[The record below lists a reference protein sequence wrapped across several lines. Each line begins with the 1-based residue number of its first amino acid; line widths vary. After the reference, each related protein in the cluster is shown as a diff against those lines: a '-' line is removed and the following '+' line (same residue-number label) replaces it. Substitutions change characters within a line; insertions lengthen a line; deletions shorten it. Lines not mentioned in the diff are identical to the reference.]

1 MFDELLETVNAYLLR
16 DPAAKSA
23 IEVLLLYPGV
33 KAVSYHRRAHWCY
46 EHNHMFLARLI
57 SQIGRHRTGIEI
69 HPGAKIG
76 RRLVI
81 DHGMGIVIGETAEIG
96 DDCLIYH
103 GVTLGGTG
111 KDSGKRHPTIGN
123 NVLIGTGAKVL
134 GPFKVGDNSRIAA
147 NSVVLREVPPDCTA
161 VGIPARIVRRRGQDV
176 DYATEVDQVSVTDPI
191 TEELTAIRK
200 ALCEMNTRLQH
211 MDKN

>member
-1 MFDELLETVNAYLLR
+1 MFQNLLETVNAYLAR
-16 DPAAKSA
+16 DPAAKTP

-33 KAVSYHRRAHWCY
+33 KAVCYHRGAHWCY
-46 EHNHMFLARLI
+46 EHKLMFLARMI
-57 SQIGRHRTGIEI
+57 SQMGRHRTGIEI

-76 RRLVI
+76 KRLVI

-147 NSVVLREVPPDCTA
+147 NSVVLSEIPPDSTA
-161 VGIPARIVRRRGQDV
+161 VGIPARVVKRRGQKV
-176 DYATEVDQVSVTDPI
+176 DFATEVDQVSISDPVA
-191 TEELTAIRK
+191 EELAAIRR
-200 ALCEMNTRLQH
+200 ALCDINTRLQS
-211 MDKN
+211 MGK

>member
-1 MFDELLETVNAYLLR
+1 MFQNLLETVNAYLAR
-16 DPAAKSA
+16 DPAAKNPM
-23 IEVLLLYPGV
+23 EVLLLYPGV
-33 KAVSYHRRAHWCY
+33 KAVLYHRGAHWCY
-46 EHNHMFLARLI
+46 EHKLMFLARMI
-57 SQIGRHRTGIEI
+57 SQMGRHRTGIEI

-76 RRLVI
+76 KRLVI

-147 NSVVLREVPPDCTA
+147 NSVVLSEIPPDSTA
-161 VGIPARIVRRRGQDV
+161 VGIPARVVKRRGQKV
-176 DYATEVDQVSVTDPI
+176 DFATEVDQVSISDPVA
-191 TEELTAIRK
+191 EELAAIRR
-200 ALCEMNTRLQH
+200 ALCDINTRLQS
-211 MDKN
+211 MGK